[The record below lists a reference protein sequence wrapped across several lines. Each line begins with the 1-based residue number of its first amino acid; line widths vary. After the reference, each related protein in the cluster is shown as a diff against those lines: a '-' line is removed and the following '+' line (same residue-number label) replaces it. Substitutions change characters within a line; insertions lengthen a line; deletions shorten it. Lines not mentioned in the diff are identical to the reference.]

1 MEITS
6 IASILS
12 SPVNENS
19 SFLEA
24 AKNKKAFQEMEEL
37 FISTLFKEM
46 RKSIPSSGLFEKTH
60 ATKMFEEMM
69 DEAFAK
75 QAAASGQFGVAQA
88 MQEQYDAQNIQRNIQ
103 EYNEIMNE
111 TALERVKELG
121 PIADNH

>member
-6 IASILS
+6 IVPILS

-19 SFLEA
+19 SFLEGA
-24 AKNKKAFQEMEEL
+24 RDKKAFQEMEEL

-46 RKSIPSSGLFEKTH
+46 RKSIPSGGMFEKSH

-75 QAAASGQFGVAQA
+75 QAAASGQFAIRRA
-88 MQEQYDAQNIQRNIQ
+88 
-103 EYNEIMNE
+103 
-111 TALERVKELG
+111 
-121 PIADNH
+121 